1 MSTCIR
7 LFDGTDLDLANP
19 NYGAVSARNIVHG
32 LSGVYRF
39 GCQSPRRLT
48 VAEHMCMG
56 ARLLRIPEVA
66 QTLAHRHS
74 LKRLAGWALRD
85 SDAACDALSRA
96 FLIHDMPEFCLHDLT
111 TALKRMPE
119 LAGYKRIERM
129 HMERLALAL
138 RVPYVCLDGRTAAEY
153 EAGYRAAWENTRQRR
168 HLYVGTEISGI
179 AIPNTE
185 EMEAHLMTAEVWAAV
200 KVIDSALGAI
210 EFAQAWEIGGP
221 TPAYMFDLAVSA
233 VDYSFL
239 EPDHAYLALLNML
252 PREWR

>member
-1 MSTCIR
+1 
-7 LFDGTDLDLANP
+7 
-19 NYGAVSARNIVHG
+19 
-32 LSGVYRF
+32 
-39 GCQSPRRLT
+39 
-48 VAEHMCMG
+48 MG

-74 LKRLAGWALRD
+74 LKRLAGWVLRD
-85 SDAACDALSRA
+85 SAAACDALSRA

-119 LAGYKRIERM
+119 LAGYKKIERM

-138 RVPYVCLDGRTAAEY
+138 KVPYVCLDGRTAAEH
-153 EAGYRAAWENTRQRR
+153 EAGYWAAWENTRQRR
-168 HLYVGTEISGI
+168 RLYVGTEISGI
-179 AIPNTE
+179 AIPSTV
-185 EMEAHLMTAEVWAAV
+185 EMETHLLTAEVWAAV

-221 TPAYMFDLAVSA
+221 TPAYMFDFAISA

-252 PREWR
+252 PRDWR

>member
-1 MSTCIR
+1 VSTCIR

-39 GCQSPRRLT
+39 AGQSPRRLT
-48 VAEHMCMG
+48 VAEHTCMG

-96 FLIHDMPEFCLHDLT
+96 FLIHDMPEFCLHGLT

-119 LAGYKRIERM
+119 LAGYKKIERM
-129 HMERLALAL
+129 HMEQEQLAE
-138 RVPYVCLDGRTAAEY
+138 RTGKLETFIPS
-153 EAGYRAAWENTRQRR
+153 ETFKQLPHQEQNRMKRQLVAMR
-168 HLYVGTEISGI
+168 E
-179 AIPNTE
+179 
-185 EMEAHLMTAEVWAAV
+185 
-200 KVIDSALGAI
+200 
-210 EFAQAWEIGGP
+210 
-221 TPAYMFDLAVSA
+221 
-233 VDYSFL
+233 
-239 EPDHAYLALLNML
+239 YLASLNE
-252 PREWR
+252 RIDAATNH